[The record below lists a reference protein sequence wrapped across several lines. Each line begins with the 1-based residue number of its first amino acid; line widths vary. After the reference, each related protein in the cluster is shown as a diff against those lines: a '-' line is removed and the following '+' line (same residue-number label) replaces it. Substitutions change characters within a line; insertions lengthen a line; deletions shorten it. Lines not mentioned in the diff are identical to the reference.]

1 MDELRREVANITAW
15 KTEPLPLS
23 KELIVHTMA
32 TRLEPLFQS
41 LMKVLDTEEPKS
53 SGEPQSCTSQE
64 IILFPCKCIVDF
76 DDAQLEKC
84 KTCNVTIQYKK
95 RLLTIP

>member
-1 MDELRREVANITAW
+1 MDELRRQVANITAW

-23 KELIVHTMA
+23 KELIVHIMA

-41 LMKVLDTEEPKS
+41 LMKVLDKEEPKS
-53 SGEPQSCTSQE
+53 CKPQE

-76 DDAQLEKC
+76 DAAQLEKC
-84 KTCNVTIQYKK
+84 KTCNVTIKYKK
-95 RLLTIP
+95 RLLSMD

>member
-1 MDELRREVANITAW
+1 MDELRCQVANITAW

-41 LMKVLDTEEPKS
+41 LMKVLDKEEPK
-53 SGEPQSCTSQE
+53 SCTSQE

-76 DDAQLEKC
+76 DDAQLDKC